1 MIERVRRFGG
11 ALSHAMLDPSC
22 GVFETAGIDGA
33 VPYEVVGNC
42 AVELGDPV
50 CAGGEQDALQA
61 AFEEH
66 CRDHGWSTITVA
78 TTRSGDHDAAIA
90 FADLLFADTRHDP
103 ESSHAGRHLR
113 QNLNRVRREGVSA
126 EEYAGPR
133 DEGLESRAQSAC
145 ERWRH
150 QRGATMFVT
159 EPRLFTERLGRRWF
173 VARRGD
179 DVVGLLS
186 LLRAGAV
193 AGNLV
198 NLVFATPDA
207 PAHTTDLLVSR
218 AMASLREEG
227 AKSICFGIGPRADIA
242 LRGFGRA
249 STATAKSVYRIGDRL
264 VHFRAKTA
272 FWEKFGPLRREPI
285 FIRFTTPRVGF
296 RECRALF
303 RVFHF
308 SLV

>member
-1 MIERVRRFGG
+1 
-11 ALSHAMLDPSC
+11 MLDPSC
-22 GVFETAGIDGA
+22 RVFETAGIDGA
-33 VPYEVVGNC
+33 VAYEVVGKC
-42 AVELGDPV
+42 AVEFGDPV
-50 CAGGEQDALQA
+50 CAGVERDALQE
-61 AFEEH
+61 AFEAH
-66 CRDHGWSTITVA
+66 CRARHWSTITVA
-78 TTRSGDHDAAIA
+78 STRSRDQDAAVA
-90 FADLLFADTRHDP
+90 FADLLFADLRHDP
-103 ESSHAGRHLR
+103 ESGHAGRHLR
-113 QNLNRVRREGVSA
+113 QNLNRVRREGVIV
-126 EEYAGPR
+126 EEYATR
-133 DEGLESRAQSAC
+133 DEGLESRAQAAC
-145 ERWRH
+145 DRWRK

-173 VARRGD
+173 VATRGD
-179 DVVGLLS
+179 EVVGLLS

-207 PAHTTDLLVSR
+207 PGHTTDLLVAR
-218 AMASLREEG
+218 AMAALREEG
-227 AKSICFGIGPRADIA
+227 AQSICFGIGPRAEIA
-242 LRGFGRA
+242 LTGFGRA
-249 STATAKSVYRIGDRL
+249 STAVARSVYRVGDRL

-303 RVFHF
+303 RAFHF